1 MFHKIKNK
9 REKIKEDKDLYERSY
24 FLDMKSSE
32 KTYKKQKK
40 KEQKKKDY
48 ITGQIINISII
59 IGIVFIILI
68 FLVFFYKSDV
78 IDFLEEIKRTFTYGM
93 MIILGMITVLS
104 ICFNIIVKEKKRLS
118 NLLKIVL
125 FFNIAFLIM
134 FFYMEIVLDN
144 TYNNEENFGILYDTK
159 IENKEDTKYV
169 DVWKTFLEQELKTKT
184 EREIF
189 IEENMTQFTY
199 FKIRVYFIFIL
210 YVVTMMANTYMISK
224 IDKEIKSRE
233 ILNRDDKI
241 LFKNK

>member
-1 MFHKIKNK
+1 M
-9 REKIKEDKDLYERSY
+9 KEDKDLYERSY

-59 IGIVFIILI
+59 IGIVSIILI

-93 MIILGMITVLS
+93 MIILGIITILS

-125 FFNIAFLIM
+125 FFNIVFLIL
-134 FFYMEIVLDN
+134 FFYMEIILDN

-189 IEENMTQFTY
+189 IEENMRQFTY

-210 YVVTMMANTYMISK
+210 YVITMMANTYIISK
-224 IDKEIKSRE
+224 NDKEIKNRE
-233 ILNRDDKI
+233 ILDRDDKI

>member
-1 MFHKIKNK
+1 M
-9 REKIKEDKDLYERSY
+9 KEDKDLYERSY

-59 IGIVFIILI
+59 IGIVSIILI

-93 MIILGMITVLS
+93 MIILGIITILS

-125 FFNIAFLIM
+125 FFNIVFLIL

-210 YVVTMMANTYMISK
+210 YVITMMANTYIISK
-224 IDKEIKSRE
+224 IDKEIKNRE
-233 ILNRDDKI
+233 ILDRDDKI

>member
-1 MFHKIKNK
+1 M
-9 REKIKEDKDLYERSY
+9 KEDKDLYERSY

-32 KTYKKQKK
+32 KTYKKQKR

-93 MIILGMITVLS
+93 MIILGIITILS

-125 FFNIAFLIM
+125 FFNIVFLIL
-134 FFYMEIVLDN
+134 FFYMEIILDN

-189 IEENMTQFTY
+189 IEENMRQFTY

-210 YVVTMMANTYMISK
+210 YVITMMANTYIISK
-224 IDKEIKSRE
+224 IDKEIKNRE
-233 ILNRDDKI
+233 ILDRDDKI

>member
-1 MFHKIKNK
+1 M
-9 REKIKEDKDLYERSY
+9 KEDKDLYERSY

-32 KTYKKQKK
+32 KTYKKQKR

-199 FKIRVYFIFIL
+199 FRIRIYLIFIL
-210 YVVTMMANTYMISK
+210 YVITLMINTYEISK
-224 IDKEIKSRE
+224 IDKSIKGQE
-233 ILNRDDKI
+233 ILAKDDKI
-241 LFKNK
+241 LNKDI

>member
-1 MFHKIKNK
+1 M
-9 REKIKEDKDLYERSY
+9 KEDKDLYERSY

-32 KTYKKQKK
+32 KTYKKQKR

-125 FFNIAFLIM
+125 FFNIVFLIL
-134 FFYMEIVLDN
+134 FFYMEIILDN

-189 IEENMTQFTY
+189 IEENMRQFTY

-210 YVVTMMANTYMISK
+210 YVITMMANTYIISK
-224 IDKEIKSRE
+224 IDKEIKNRE
-233 ILNRDDKI
+233 ILDRDDKI

>member
-1 MFHKIKNK
+1 M
-9 REKIKEDKDLYERSY
+9 KEDKDLYERSY

-59 IGIVFIILI
+59 IGIVSIILI

-189 IEENMTQFTY
+189 IEDNMTQFTY

-233 ILNRDDKI
+233 ILDRDDKI

>member
-1 MFHKIKNK
+1 M
-9 REKIKEDKDLYERSY
+9 KEDKNLYERSY

-104 ICFNIIVKEKKRLS
+104 ICFNSIVKEKKRLS

-189 IEENMTQFTY
+189 IEENMRQFTY

-210 YVVTMMANTYMISK
+210 YVITMMANTYIISK
-224 IDKEIKSRE
+224 IDKEIKNRE
-233 ILNRDDKI
+233 ILDRDDKI

>member
-1 MFHKIKNK
+1 M
-9 REKIKEDKDLYERSY
+9 KEDKDLYERSY

-59 IGIVFIILI
+59 IGIVSIILI

-93 MIILGMITVLS
+93 MIILGIITILS

-125 FFNIAFLIM
+125 FFNIVFLIL

>member
-1 MFHKIKNK
+1 M
-9 REKIKEDKDLYERSY
+9 KEDKDLYERSY

-59 IGIVFIILI
+59 IGIVSIILI

-93 MIILGMITVLS
+93 MIILGIITILS

-125 FFNIAFLIM
+125 FFNIVFLIL
-134 FFYMEIVLDN
+134 FFYMEIILDN

-189 IEENMTQFTY
+189 IEENMRQFTY

-210 YVVTMMANTYMISK
+210 YVITMMANTYIISK
-224 IDKEIKSRE
+224 IDKEIKNRE
-233 ILNRDDKI
+233 ILDRDDKI

>member
-1 MFHKIKNK
+1 M
-9 REKIKEDKDLYERSY
+9 KEDKDLYERSY

-32 KTYKKQKK
+32 KTYKKQKR

-59 IGIVFIILI
+59 IGIVSIILI

-93 MIILGMITVLS
+93 MIILGIITILS

-125 FFNIAFLIM
+125 FFNIVFLIL
-134 FFYMEIVLDN
+134 FFYMEIILDN

-189 IEENMTQFTY
+189 IEENMRQFTY

-210 YVVTMMANTYMISK
+210 YVITMMANTYIISK
-224 IDKEIKSRE
+224 IDKEIKNRE
-233 ILNRDDKI
+233 ILDRDDKI

>member
-1 MFHKIKNK
+1 M
-9 REKIKEDKDLYERSY
+9 KEDKDLYERSY

-32 KTYKKQKK
+32 KTYKRQKK

-59 IGIVFIILI
+59 IGIVSIILI

-93 MIILGMITVLS
+93 MIILGIITILS

-125 FFNIAFLIM
+125 FFNIVFLIL

-210 YVVTMMANTYMISK
+210 YVITMMANTYIISK
-224 IDKEIKSRE
+224 IDKEIKNRE
-233 ILNRDDKI
+233 ILDRDDKI

>member
-1 MFHKIKNK
+1 M
-9 REKIKEDKDLYERSY
+9 KEDKDLYERSY

-32 KTYKKQKK
+32 KTYKRQKK

-59 IGIVFIILI
+59 IGIVSIILI

-93 MIILGMITVLS
+93 MIILGIITILS

-125 FFNIAFLIM
+125 FFNIVFLIL
-134 FFYMEIVLDN
+134 FFYMEIILDN

-189 IEENMTQFTY
+189 IEENMRQFTY

-210 YVVTMMANTYMISK
+210 YVITMMANTYIISK
-224 IDKEIKSRE
+224 IDKEIKNRE
-233 ILNRDDKI
+233 ILDRDDKI

>member
-1 MFHKIKNK
+1 M
-9 REKIKEDKDLYERSY
+9 KEDKDLYERSY

-32 KTYKKQKK
+32 KTYKKQKR

-118 NLLKIVL
+118 NLLKILL

>member
-1 MFHKIKNK
+1 M
-9 REKIKEDKDLYERSY
+9 KEDKDLYERSY

-32 KTYKKQKK
+32 KTYKKQKR

-233 ILNRDDKI
+233 ILDRDDKI

>member
-1 MFHKIKNK
+1 M
-9 REKIKEDKDLYERSY
+9 KEDKNLYERSY

-189 IEENMTQFTY
+189 IEENMRQFTY

-210 YVVTMMANTYMISK
+210 YVITMMANTYIISK
-224 IDKEIKSRE
+224 IDKKIKNRE
-233 ILNRDDKI
+233 ILDRDDKI

>member
-1 MFHKIKNK
+1 M
-9 REKIKEDKDLYERSY
+9 KEDKDLYERSY

-59 IGIVFIILI
+59 IGIVSIILI

-93 MIILGMITVLS
+93 MIILGIITILS

-125 FFNIAFLIM
+125 FFNIVFLIL
-134 FFYMEIVLDN
+134 FFYMEIILDN

>member
-1 MFHKIKNK
+1 M
-9 REKIKEDKDLYERSY
+9 KEDKDLYERSY

-210 YVVTMMANTYMISK
+210 YVITMMANTYIISK
-224 IDKEIKSRE
+224 IDKEIKNRE
-233 ILNRDDKI
+233 ILDRDDKI

>member
-1 MFHKIKNK
+1 M
-9 REKIKEDKDLYERSY
+9 KEDKNLYERSY

>member
-1 MFHKIKNK
+1 M
-9 REKIKEDKDLYERSY
+9 KEDKDLYERSY

-32 KTYKKQKK
+32 KTYKKQKR

>member
-1 MFHKIKNK
+1 M
-9 REKIKEDKDLYERSY
+9 KEDKDLYERSY

-233 ILNRDDKI
+233 ILDRDDKI

>member
-1 MFHKIKNK
+1 M
-9 REKIKEDKDLYERSY
+9 KEDKNLYERSY

-125 FFNIAFLIM
+125 FFNIVFLIL
-134 FFYMEIVLDN
+134 FFYMEIILDN

-189 IEENMTQFTY
+189 IEENMRQFTY

-210 YVVTMMANTYMISK
+210 YVITMMANTYIISK
-224 IDKEIKSRE
+224 IDKEIKNRE
-233 ILNRDDKI
+233 ILDRDDKI

>member
-1 MFHKIKNK
+1 M
-9 REKIKEDKDLYERSY
+9 KEDKDLYERSY

-59 IGIVFIILI
+59 IGIVSIILI

-93 MIILGMITVLS
+93 MIILGIITILS

-125 FFNIAFLIM
+125 FFNIVFLIL

-233 ILNRDDKI
+233 ILDRDDKI

>member
-1 MFHKIKNK
+1 M
-9 REKIKEDKDLYERSY
+9 KEDKDLYERSY

-32 KTYKKQKK
+32 KTYKKQKR

-134 FFYMEIVLDN
+134 FFYMEIDLDK
-144 TYNNEENFGILYDTK
+144 TYNKKENYGILYDTK

-169 DVWKTFLEQELKTKT
+169 DAWKTFLEQELKTKT

>member
-1 MFHKIKNK
+1 M
-9 REKIKEDKDLYERSY
+9 KEDKDLYERSY

-59 IGIVFIILI
+59 IGIVSIILI

-93 MIILGMITVLS
+93 MIILGIITILS

-125 FFNIAFLIM
+125 FFNIVFLIL
-134 FFYMEIVLDN
+134 FFYMEIILDN

-210 YVVTMMANTYMISK
+210 YVITMMANTYIISK
-224 IDKEIKSRE
+224 IDKEIKNRE
-233 ILNRDDKI
+233 ILDRDDKI

>member
-1 MFHKIKNK
+1 M
-9 REKIKEDKDLYERSY
+9 KEDKNLYERSY

-189 IEENMTQFTY
+189 IEENMRQFTY

-210 YVVTMMANTYMISK
+210 YVITMMANTYIISK
-224 IDKEIKSRE
+224 IDKEIKNRE
-233 ILNRDDKI
+233 ILDRDDKI

>member
-1 MFHKIKNK
+1 M
-9 REKIKEDKDLYERSY
+9 
-24 FLDMKSSE
+24 
-32 KTYKKQKK
+32 
-40 KEQKKKDY
+40 
-48 ITGQIINISII
+48 
-59 IGIVFIILI
+59 
-68 FLVFFYKSDV
+68 